1 MSYLKIVWNK
11 HFDQDQDSGSSVHSD
26 FLLCLSF
33 GTINPPLKA
42 ICELAKATLNIK
54 SKTINNLFHMN
65 LMSFLREPVC
75 CRQIIKNR
83 ISAGVHFV

>member
-42 ICELAKATLNIK
+42 ICELAKAALNIK
-54 SKTINNLFHMN
+54 SKTINNLLDMN
-65 LMSFLREPVC
+65 LMSFFKRAGLLQTNHLKQDK
-75 CRQIIKNR
+75 CRCA
-83 ISAGVHFV
+83 SF